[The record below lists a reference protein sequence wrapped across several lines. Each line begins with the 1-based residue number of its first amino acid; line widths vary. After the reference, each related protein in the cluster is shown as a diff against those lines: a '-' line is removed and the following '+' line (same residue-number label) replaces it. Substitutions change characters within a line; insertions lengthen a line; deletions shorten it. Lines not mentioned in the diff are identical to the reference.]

1 MLPSLVIKGTYVE
14 VFLGRIGILAPR
26 IRLFDLLLESLE
38 PILEIPGGLVQVL
51 EVGDL
56 GRDRSVAVLQR
67 IQEAETRKNAK
78 SGPNTNLSILGLTSK
93 V

>member
-56 GRDRSVAVLQR
+56 GRDLSVAVLKR
-67 IQEAETRKNAK
+67 VQEPETRKK
-78 SGPNTNLSILGLTSK
+78 REKLDGLLEK
-93 V
+93 KENF